1 MKIIHFSDPHVG
13 LWPSSGT
20 ALYDKRII
28 GSLNYVLFRKSHFNL
43 EVLQAAID
51 KTIQLEPQ
59 VVVISGDITSVGS
72 PEEFALARKLLRPLV
87 QANLKLIYIPGNHDA
102 YVKNRAC
109 VAALAETFSYLNQG
123 RYELSDLPLKYSIGE
138 VSFLLL
144 NQAIPTVPYL
154 SCGLLNKASV
164 KLLQEPRTTAHE
176 VKVAIGH
183 FPVKT
188 AQREPLAF
196 RRQLKNG
203 RALVDTLEQANV
215 DAYLCGHIHKP
226 FINLYGSVLEVCAGS
241 ISANGHLNVLEIN
254 QVKGTLEQRWEVISS
269 KPDHNEKINSLCL
282 PDLQYSGNSMFLAR
296 VPSKINEMQA
306 AKSTPHSSNGDSN
319 E

>member
-13 LWPSSGT
+13 LWPACGS

-28 GSLNYVLFRKSHFNL
+28 GTLNYFLFRKSHFNL

-51 KTIQLEPQ
+51 KTIKLEAQ

-87 QANLKLIYIPGNHDA
+87 EANLKLIYVPGNHDA
-102 YVKNRAC
+102 YVKNKAC
-109 VAALAETFSYLNQG
+109 VKALADTFSYLNQG
-123 RYELSDLPLKYSIGE
+123 RYELKDLPLKYSVGE
-138 VSFLLL
+138 VSFVLL
-144 NQAIPTVPYL
+144 NQAIPSVPYL
-154 SCGLLNKASV
+154 SSGLLNDASI
-164 KLLQEPRTTAHE
+164 KLLQEPRNNIHE
-176 VKVAIGH
+176 VKVAVGH
-183 FPVKT
+183 FPVRT
-188 AQREPLAF
+188 GQNEPLAF
-196 RRQLKNG
+196 RRQLKNSQ
-203 RALVDTLEQANV
+203 ALVEILEHAKV

-254 QVKGTLEQRWEVISS
+254 QVKGTLEQRWEVINTDA
-269 KPDHNEKINSLCL
+269 DHNEKISSLCL
-282 PDLQYSGNSMFLAR
+282 PELQYSGNNMFLAR
-296 VPSKINEMQA
+296 VPSKINEMQP
-306 AKSTPHSSNGDSN
+306 AKSMAHSSNGDSN